1 MSYNDLMT
9 ILYLIP
15 IICLVPGGLLL
26 MILKLNKKDSDTP
39 DYLVKLQ
46 QLNNVALK
54 YKKR

>member
-1 MSYNDLMT
+1 
-9 ILYLIP
+9 
-15 IICLVPGGLLL
+15 